1 MELAKCTLKF
11 DDEFLVNFSQA
22 VAAAS
27 QTNEDNSSGV
37 HPLFMKENFY
47 EQFDKIDLY
56 QSTQQMDIEPD
67 KSQTFVT
74 AAVTERS
81 QRRQTLKPT

>member
-1 MELAKCTLKF
+1 
-11 DDEFLVNFSQA
+11 
-22 VAAAS
+22 
-27 QTNEDNSSGV
+27 
-37 HPLFMKENFY
+37 MKENFY

>member
-22 VAAAS
+22 VFAAI

-37 HPLFMKENFY
+37 HPLFMKENFF
-47 EQFDKIDLY
+47 EKTDKVDLY
-56 QSTQQMDIEPD
+56 MST
-67 KSQTFVT
+67 
-74 AAVTERS
+74 
-81 QRRQTLKPT
+81 

>member
-22 VAAAS
+22 VTAAI

-47 EQFDKIDLY
+47 EKFDKFDLY
-56 QSTQQMDIEPD
+56 LSTAQNDITDQD

-81 QRRQTLKPT
+81 